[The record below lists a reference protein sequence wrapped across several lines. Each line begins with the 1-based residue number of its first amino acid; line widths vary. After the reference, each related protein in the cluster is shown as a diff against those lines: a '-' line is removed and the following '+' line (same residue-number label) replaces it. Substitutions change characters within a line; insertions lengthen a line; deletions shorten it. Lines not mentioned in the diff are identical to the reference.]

1 MNFLVIGHTVSDI
14 INESGGQRAQ
24 PGGIYYTISALIAIK
39 ENLDK
44 IYLVSSIDDK
54 NRHLFRKLYS
64 GIESRY
70 IKTVDEIPVVN
81 LKIVEKKERE
91 ECYLNVTDK
100 VDLTELLRSDIEID
114 GILINMIT
122 GTEIDSEDLMQL
134 RKKFDIPI
142 YFDLHTLS
150 RGIDSSMRRY
160 FRVVPDIESW
170 LENIDILQMNENE
183 MRSLGMG
190 EEEFSIAERV
200 FNYRPSVIIITKG
213 VKGSRIF
220 MKTEHDFFSYYE
232 PAVEVNSV
240 NNVGCGDVFGA
251 AFFYDY
257 IKTGNVLES
266 FRTANRYG
274 AVSTTY
280 KNINDLINIKNDI
293 DKFADQ

>member
-1 MNFLVIGHTVSDI
+1 
-14 INESGGQRAQ
+14 
-24 PGGIYYTISALIAIK
+24 
-39 ENLDK
+39 
-44 IYLVSSIDDK
+44 
-54 NRHLFRKLYS
+54 
-64 GIESRY
+64 
-70 IKTVDEIPVVN
+70 
-81 LKIVEKKERE
+81 
-91 ECYLNVTDK
+91 
-100 VDLTELLRSDIEID
+100 
-114 GILINMIT
+114 
-122 GTEIDSEDLMQL
+122 
-134 RKKFDIPI
+134 
-142 YFDLHTLS
+142 
-150 RGIDSSMRRY
+150 MRRY